1 MSLFY
6 DLSNN
11 SNKLRKSYVVGFV
24 DISGDLLIRN
34 DNTLEFYKEPA
45 QTNPHYTMDT
55 SGFKIYDVVNN
66 EVSSSDFT
74 SIDINKMKFLKDV
87 DSDLNTRINNIN
99 NDLSNNITNINTDLN
114 AQIAT
119 INNSISS
126 IPDFLDTS
134 NPSTFQ
140 STVTIN
146 GNASFLSHIEQK
158 SGYINQIA

>member
-55 SGFKIYDVVNN
+55 SGFKIYDVVDN

-74 SIDINKMKFLKDV
+74 SVDINKMKFLKDIN
-87 DSDLNTRINNIN
+87 SDLKAELT
-99 NDLSNNITNINTDLN
+99 S
-114 AQIAT
+114 

>member
-87 DSDLNTRINNIN
+87 DSDLNTQ
-99 NDLSNNITNINTDLN
+99 LTS
-114 AQIAT
+114 

-158 SGYINQIA
+158 TGYINQIA

>member
-55 SGFKIYDVVNN
+55 SGFKIYDVVDNV
-66 EVSSSDFT
+66 VSPSDFT
-74 SIDINKMKFLKDV
+74 SVDINKMKFLKDIN
-87 DSDLNTRINNIN
+87 SDLNAELT
-99 NDLSNNITNINTDLN
+99 S
-114 AQIAT
+114 

-126 IPDFLDTS
+126 IPDYLDTS
-134 NPSTFQ
+134 NPSTFK

-158 SGYINQIA
+158 TGYINQIA

>member
-55 SGFKIYDVVNN
+55 SGFKIYDVVDNV
-66 EVSSSDFT
+66 VSSSDFT
-74 SIDINKMKFLKDV
+74 SVDINKMKFLKDIN
-87 DSDLNTRINNIN
+87 SDLNAELT
-99 NDLSNNITNINTDLN
+99 S
-114 AQIAT
+114 

-126 IPDFLDTS
+126 IPDYLDTS

-158 SGYINQIA
+158 TGYINQIA

>member
-34 DNTLEFYKEPA
+34 DNTLEFYKEPS

-87 DSDLNTRINNIN
+87 DSDLNTQ
-99 NDLSNNITNINTDLN
+99 LTS
-114 AQIAT
+114 

-158 SGYINQIA
+158 TGYINQIA

>member
-55 SGFKIYDVVNN
+55 SGFKIYDVVDNV
-66 EVSSSDFT
+66 VSSSDFT
-74 SIDINKMKFLKDV
+74 SVDINKMKFLKDIN
-87 DSDLNTRINNIN
+87 SDLNAELT
-99 NDLSNNITNINTDLN
+99 S
-114 AQIAT
+114 

-126 IPDFLDTS
+126 IPDYLDTS
-134 NPSTFQ
+134 NPSTFK

-146 GNASFLSHIEQK
+146 GNANFLSHIEQK
-158 SGYINQIA
+158 TGYINQIA

>member
-55 SGFKIYDVVNN
+55 SGFKIYDVVDNV
-66 EVSSSDFT
+66 VSSSDFT
-74 SIDINKMKFLKDV
+74 SVDINKMKFLKDIN
-87 DSDLNTRINNIN
+87 SDLNAELT
-99 NDLSNNITNINTDLN
+99 S
-114 AQIAT
+114 

-126 IPDFLDTS
+126 IPDYLDTS

-146 GNASFLSHIEQK
+146 GNASFLSNIQQK
-158 SGYINQIA
+158 TGYINQIA

>member
-55 SGFKIYDVVNN
+55 SGFKIYDVVDNV
-66 EVSSSDFT
+66 VSSSDFT
-74 SIDINKMKFLKDV
+74 SVDINKMKFLKDIN
-87 DSDLNTRINNIN
+87 SDLKAELT
-99 NDLSNNITNINTDLN
+99 S
-114 AQIAT
+114 

-126 IPDFLDTS
+126 IPDYLDTS

-158 SGYINQIA
+158 TGYINQIA

>member
-34 DNTLEFYKEPA
+34 DNTLEFYKEPS

-55 SGFKIYDVVNN
+55 SGFKIYDVVDNV
-66 EVSSSDFT
+66 VSSSDFT
-74 SIDINKMKFLKDV
+74 SVDINKMKFLKDIN
-87 DSDLNTRINNIN
+87 SDLNAELT
-99 NDLSNNITNINTDLN
+99 S
-114 AQIAT
+114 

-126 IPDFLDTS
+126 IPDYLDTS
-134 NPSTFQ
+134 NPSTFK

>member
-74 SIDINKMKFLKDV
+74 TVDINKMKFLKDIN
-87 DSDLNTRINNIN
+87 SDLNAELT
-99 NDLSNNITNINTDLN
+99 S
-114 AQIAT
+114 

-126 IPDFLDTS
+126 IPDYLDTS
-134 NPSTFQ
+134 NPSTFK

-158 SGYINQIA
+158 TGYINQIA

>member
-55 SGFKIYDVVNN
+55 SGFKIYDVVDNV
-66 EVSSSDFT
+66 VSSSDFT
-74 SIDINKMKFLKDV
+74 SVDINKMKFLKDIN
-87 DSDLNTRINNIN
+87 SDLNAELT
-99 NDLSNNITNINTDLN
+99 S
-114 AQIAT
+114 

-126 IPDFLDTS
+126 IPDYLDTA
-134 NPSTFQ
+134 NPSTFK

-158 SGYINQIA
+158 TGYINQIA

>member
-74 SIDINKMKFLKDV
+74 SVDINKMKFLKDI
-87 DSDLNTRINNIN
+87 DSDLNAELT
-99 NDLSNNITNINTDLN
+99 S
-114 AQIAT
+114 

-126 IPDFLDTS
+126 IPDYLDTS

-146 GNASFLSHIEQK
+146 GNASFLSNIQQK
-158 SGYINQIA
+158 TGYINQIA

>member
-55 SGFKIYDVVNN
+55 SGFKIYDVVDNV
-66 EVSSSDFT
+66 VSSSDFT
-74 SIDINKMKFLKDV
+74 SVDINKMKFLKDIN
-87 DSDLNTRINNIN
+87 SDLNAELT
-99 NDLSNNITNINTDLN
+99 S
-114 AQIAT
+114 

-126 IPDFLDTS
+126 IPDYLDTS
-134 NPSTFQ
+134 NPSTFK

-158 SGYINQIA
+158 TGYINQIA